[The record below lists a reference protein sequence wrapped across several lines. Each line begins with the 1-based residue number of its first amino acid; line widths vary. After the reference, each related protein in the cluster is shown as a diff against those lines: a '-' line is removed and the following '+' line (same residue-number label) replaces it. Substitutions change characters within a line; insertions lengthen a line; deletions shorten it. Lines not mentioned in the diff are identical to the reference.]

1 MSTLICS
8 KISALKP
15 FCPKSNYRK
24 TYYVSSGSKQRAS
37 AITQQHA
44 KMHMFHEI
52 PNERTTSYP
61 QQPDK
66 DSAFCHR
73 PTFSTKPKS
82 QTEPNKCDLQKLKDS
97 LILKNDCRSD
107 PPLNHLVHMIYQ
119 SAYTLQHCSRWD
131 WKKETHK
138 KIFTASFKFPTLRGT
153 WPHTIPKTVP
163 TQDSKCALT

>member
-37 AITQQHA
+37 AITQPHA
-44 KMHMFHEI
+44 KPSAAHVSRDAKRLT
-52 PNERTTSYP
+52 NERQAP

-73 PTFSTKPKS
+73 PTFKHKTQVTHCTVSKKIHLSTP
-82 QTEPNKCDLQKLKDS
+82 
-97 LILKNDCRSD
+97 
-107 PPLNHLVHMIYQ
+107 HLVHKIYQ
-119 SAYTLQHCSRWD
+119 SAYTLQHC
-131 WKKETHK
+131 
-138 KIFTASFKFPTLRGT
+138 IFQISNIPGYMAA
-153 WPHTIPKTVP
+153 HTIPKTVP
-163 TQDSKCALT
+163 TQDSKCVLAEGNIKILRGIIISS

>member
-73 PTFSTKPKS
+73 PTFKHKTQVTHCTVSKKIHLSTP
-82 QTEPNKCDLQKLKDS
+82 
-97 LILKNDCRSD
+97 
-107 PPLNHLVHMIYQ
+107 HLVHKIYQ
-119 SAYTLQHCSRWD
+119 SAYTLQHC
-131 WKKETHK
+131 
-138 KIFTASFKFPTLRGT
+138 IFQISNIPGYMAA
-153 WPHTIPKTVP
+153 HTIPKTVP
-163 TQDSKCALT
+163 TQDSKCVLAEGNIKILRGIIISS